1 VEGLVNYSIPWETQ
15 FPQGEFNIIF
25 IIFFIILAILFI
37 HLIFRW
43 YRIYSRKQPA
53 LSSKEP
59 EIKLKKIPTPKFK
72 LMVGG
77 TYLVLER
84 SESETG
90 QGFKI
95 FKDILRSDA
104 SGLLITRTY
113 PEKVLKK
120 YGLGKLPVIWLS
132 RSKSK
137 NSITPTN
144 LGNIVEEIKEYFSK
158 SKNLIVMF
166 DGLEYLTVH
175 NDFDRVLKFLHSLED
190 EIAVHNSRLIIS
202 LNPKTLAEDKIALLS
217 KEMKVLNLN
226 QKGAAS

>member
-1 VEGLVNYSIPWETQ
+1 
-15 FPQGEFNIIF
+15 
-25 IIFFIILAILFI
+25 
-37 HLIFRW
+37 
-43 YRIYSRKQPA
+43 
-53 LSSKEP
+53 
-59 EIKLKKIPTPKFK
+59 
-72 LMVGG
+72 MVGG
-77 TYLVLER
+77 TYLVLE
-84 SESETG
+84 STEAETG

-95 FKDILRSDA
+95 FKDILRSDT

-120 YGLGKLPVIWLS
+120 YSLGKLPVIWLS

-144 LGNIVEEIKEYFSK
+144 LGNIVEEIKEYSGK
-158 SKNLIVMF
+158 SENLIVMF

-217 KEMKVLNLN
+217 KQMKVLNLN
-226 QKGAAS
+226 QKGTAS